1 MKIIV
6 QKYGGSSVA
15 TDDKL
20 RHVAERLLAL
30 HRAGHGVVAVVSAM
44 GDTTNRL
51 LNLAQELND
60 NPPGRELDLLL
71 SSGERIS
78 SSLLAMAI
86 RAQGVPAVA
95 LTGAQAGIHTSHTH
109 LNARIMD
116 VDVTRVRQELA
127 AGRIVVVAGFQGI
140 NPAGEITT
148 LGRGGS
154 DTTAVALAA
163 ALDADACDICS
174 DVDGIYSADPR
185 MVNGALRLP
194 SLHYD
199 EMAALARHGARVLD
213 LRAVAYAKKR
223 GVTIH
228 ARSSFHDNKGTLVNG
243 ERRANSQVVGV
254 ASLTKLI
261 KLELAHA
268 DAELVGEAT
277 ELCGADNVYFDT
289 TANGGR
295 DILIS
300 TLNMPEQEHVC
311 RELAER
317 YRGRLSLAHDVG
329 SVSIVGS
336 GVGRSDRSA
345 AYLRSALNGGT
356 GALQSMFSTADTR
369 TCIVDEKIVPDA
381 VRTLHRRFVEHR
393 PNMAAVA

>member
-1 MKIIV
+1 MKTIV

-30 HRAGHGVVAVVSAM
+30 HRAGHGVVTVVSAM
-44 GDTTNRL
+44 GDTTNHL
-51 LNLAQELND
+51 LDLAQGLND

-95 LTGAQAGIHTSHTH
+95 LTGAQAGIHTSDRH
-109 LNARIMD
+109 LNARIME
-116 VDVTRVRQELA
+116 VDPVRVRQELA

-140 NPAGEITT
+140 DPSGEITT

-163 ALDADACDICS
+163 ALEADSCDICS

-185 MVNGALRLP
+185 MVDGALRLP

-199 EMAALARHGARVLD
+199 EMEALARHGAKVLD
-213 LRAVAYAKKR
+213 LRAVAYAKKH

-228 ARSSFHDNKGTLVNG
+228 ARSSSHENKGTLVSG
-243 ERRANSQVVGV
+243 ERRKQSQVIGV

-261 KLELAHA
+261 KLELAQA
-268 DAELVGEAT
+268 DPQLARAAVEM
-277 ELCGADNVYFDT
+277 CGAENVYFDT
-289 TANGGR
+289 TAKGGL

-300 TLNMPEQEHVC
+300 TLNMPEHEHVC
-311 RELAER
+311 RQLSKR
-317 YRGRLSLAHDVG
+317 FDGRLKLAHDVG

-336 GVGRSDRSA
+336 GVGRSDESA
-345 AYLRSALNGGT
+345 THLRSTLDSKAN
-356 GALQSMFSTADTR
+356 ALQSMFSTADTR
-369 TCIVDEKIVPDA
+369 TCIVDEKVIPEA
-381 VRTLHRRFVEHR
+381 VRALHRRFVER
-393 PNMAAVA
+393 QPKMAAA

>member
-1 MKIIV
+1 MKTIV

-20 RHVAERLLAL
+20 RHVADRLLAL

-44 GDTTNRL
+44 GDTTNNL
-51 LNLAQELND
+51 LDLAQGLND

-95 LTGAQAGIHTSHTH
+95 LTGSQAGIHTSAIH
-109 LNARIMD
+109 LNARIKD
-116 VDVTRVRQELA
+116 VDAERVRKELA
-127 AGRIVVVAGFQGI
+127 AGRVVVVAGFQGI
-140 NPAGEITT
+140 APTGEITT

-163 ALDADACDICS
+163 ALGADSCDICS

-185 MVNGALRLP
+185 MVDGALRLP

-199 EMAALARHGARVLD
+199 EMEAMARHGAKVLD
-213 LRAVAYAKKR
+213 LRAVAYAKKH

-228 ARSSFHDNKGTLVNG
+228 ARSSSHENKGTLVHG
-243 ERRANSQVVGV
+243 ERRKQSQVVGV

-268 DAELVGEAT
+268 DSTLAREAM

-289 TANGGR
+289 TSKGGR

-300 TLNMPEQEHVC
+300 TLNMPEHDHVC
-311 RELAER
+311 KALMDQFRA
-317 YRGRLSLAHDVG
+317 RLTLVHDVG

-336 GVGRSDRSA
+336 GVGRSDESA
-345 AYLRSALNGGT
+345 SSLRSTLKEQLHAM
-356 GALQSMFSTADTR
+356 QSMFSTADTR
-369 TCIVDEKIVPDA
+369 TCVVDEHAVPAA
-381 VRTLHRRFVEHR
+381 VRALHRRFVEHQSK
-393 PNMAAVA
+393 MAAA